1 MTSTSKTSYRVGIR
15 TCSDYSPFGVEL
27 DSRTVSLEGYR
38 FGYQGSEK
46 DNEFK
51 GEENSY
57 TTEFR
62 QLDPRL
68 GRWLSVDPV
77 IQPWQSVYCSMDN
90 NPVLLNDIF
99 GATVNGDYYNKNG
112 TWLGTDNKN
121 DGYVYYA
128 NSVVKD
134 KHGIII
140 SSKDKIKL
148 NVTHSLFRKMAATIY
163 GESSAYKANKL
174 TEELK
179 KEMFAIAS
187 VHYYHPEHHAY
198 GATSDKA
205 KEYLEMNPKS
215 INNDKFKKTANAA
228 IINAQI
234 GGPDY
239 SNHASN
245 WDGRDQALTSIDNDD
260 RSVIIDRKS
269 IELHMNT
276 MGWTMSDEHYEKWKK
291 AVGDDFKAP
300 KRKMAR
306 VGENQGK
313 IKYKSTA
320 VYGET
325 VFWKEGDYYKPKAK
339 KEK

>member
-1 MTSTSKTSYRVGIR
+1 MKSHSHRVGIR

-27 DSRTVSLEGYR
+27 DGRTVSNYRYR

-46 DNEFK
+46 DDEVQGN
-51 GEENSY
+51 GHSY
-57 TTEFR
+57 PTEFR

-77 IQPWQSVYCSMDN
+77 IQPWQSAYCSMDC
-90 NPVLLNDIF
+90 NPSFLTDIL
-99 GATVNGDYYNKNG
+99 GTTVNGDYYNKNG

-128 NSVVKD
+128 NSVVKN
-134 KHGIII
+134 KNGIII

-148 NVTHSLFRKMAATIY
+148 KVTHSQFRKMAATIY
-163 GESSAYKANKL
+163 SESSAYKANKL

-179 KEMFAIAS
+179 KEMFGIAS
-187 VHYYHPEHHAY
+187 VHYYYPEHHAY
-198 GATSDKA
+198 GANSPKA
-205 KEYLEMNPKS
+205 NEYLNMDPES
-215 INNDKFKKTANAA
+215 INNNKFKKTANAA

-234 GGPDY
+234 DGTDY

-245 WDGRDQALTSIDNDD
+245 WDGRDQALTSIDNHDK
-260 RSVIIDRKS
+260 SVMINRKS

-276 MGWTMSDEHYEKWKK
+276 MGWTMSDEHYEQWKK

-306 VGENQGK
+306 VGDNQGK
-313 IKYKSTA
+313 IKFKSTA

-325 VFWKEGDYYKPKAK
+325 VFWKEGDYYEPKAK